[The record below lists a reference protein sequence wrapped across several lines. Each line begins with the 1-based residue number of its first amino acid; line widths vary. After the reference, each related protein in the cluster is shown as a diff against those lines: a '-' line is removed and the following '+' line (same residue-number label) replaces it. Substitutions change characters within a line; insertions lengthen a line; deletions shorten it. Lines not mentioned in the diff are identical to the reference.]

1 PITVIGLQAIEI
13 ERILSQSM
21 EEEKQMRQFQM
32 QQMKQSW
39 EDAKQHQ
46 RDLAALPGPK
56 DFDVQNCGPAAALK
70 FSGEDESRYDRSR
83 RQKDQMRKWIQEQV
97 AEKATLRHLQKEEDM
112 SFAEM
117 LRAIDEIR
125 EATEREEVEL
135 RRYLQEQVK
144 ENNRALAREQVDRRR
159 QWNNMHYDDQGGA
172 VGTSLPA
179 FEEDKVRLNT

>member
-1 PITVIGLQAIEI
+1 
-13 ERILSQSM
+13 
-21 EEEKQMRQFQM
+21 MREFQM

-46 RDLAALPGPK
+46 KDLAAMPGPM
-56 DFDVQNCGPAAALK
+56 DFDVKNCGPAAALK
-70 FSGEDESRYDRSR
+70 FSGEDESRYDRSK

-97 AEKATLRHLQKEEDM
+97 AEKATLRHLQREEDM

-125 EATEREEVEL
+125 EATEREEAEL

-144 ENNRALAREQVDRRR
+144 ENNRALAREQADRRKH
-159 QWNNMHYDDQGGA
+159 WNNMHFDEQGGP

-179 FEEDKVRLNT
+179 FEEDKVS